1 MPNQDDKFA
10 RLSRRSAE
18 GQTIQATVDVVIRP
32 DQQGSQSAAAILE
45 SAQDGQAI
53 RISAG
58 TYRFDKPVKISRSV
72 TLVGDSK
79 GTTRFISTVPGE
91 CFSIEGQVRCS
102 VKGISFEHEGDT
114 VGTVF
119 HVKAEMA
126 EFRNCSFSGARRISE
141 EDENGGGLVISGRTE
156 VSCDECEA
164 TRNENIGFVF
174 SDDAR
179 AVVSSCTADGNG
191 SDGFLVNG
199 RCAATLRNNRATRN
213 ENGIGYFGNSSGDAS
228 SNECTDNTNAGL
240 NIGENASP
248 SLTSNVLKRN
258 KAGLLYGQQTAGLAV
273 RNICSEN
280 LVGGIQVKDQ
290 AHPVLNENRCEK
302 NANHG
307 IAIGDNAYGSVRS
320 NVCNNNE
327 TFGIV
332 VMDEAHPIVEGNTC
346 SNNGEIGIGYKG
358 RATGICRGNKC
369 DGHLANIH
377 VVENANPQLEDE
389 GGSPISASAAS
400 GNTNSQSGDCFVVT
414 ATYGTPFAPEV
425 QRFRRYRDSV
435 LLKNV
440 AGRLFIRTYYVIGP
454 KLAGIIRRVPLL
466 RRASAKMLGRLAVYL
481 PD

>member
-1 MPNQDDKFA
+1 
-10 RLSRRSAE
+10 
-18 GQTIQATVDVVIRP
+18 
-32 DQQGSQSAAAILE
+32 
-45 SAQDGQAI
+45 
-53 RISAG
+53 
-58 TYRFDKPVKISRSV
+58 
-72 TLVGDSK
+72 
-79 GTTRFISTVPGE
+79 
-91 CFSIEGQVRCS
+91 
-102 VKGISFEHEGDT
+102 
-114 VGTVF
+114 
-119 HVKAEMA
+119 
-126 EFRNCSFSGARRISE
+126 
-141 EDENGGGLVISGRTE
+141 
-156 VSCDECEA
+156 
-164 TRNENIGFVF
+164 
-174 SDDAR
+174 
-179 AVVSSCTADGNG
+179 
-191 SDGFLVNG
+191 
-199 RCAATLRNNRATRN
+199 
-213 ENGIGYFGNSSGDAS
+213 
-228 SNECTDNTNAGL
+228 
-240 NIGENASP
+240 
-248 SLTSNVLKRN
+248 
-258 KAGLLYGQQTAGLAV
+258 
-273 RNICSEN
+273 
-280 LVGGIQVKDQ
+280 
-290 AHPVLNENRCEK
+290 
-302 NANHG
+302 
-307 IAIGDNAYGSVRS
+307 
-320 NVCNNNE
+320 VCNNNE